1 MSRNKIQRIIPARTL
16 CVKRAAA
23 PAPGFPGFMTRYY
36 ADGTCALNAPTAQ
49 HAADGKKMLKVNGS
63 PLRTGDRQANCFRVP
78 VLSRET
84 PGECRNL
91 WGVRYRTGGNLC
103 KKRHSMQ
110 ICKYGDS
117 EAIRDANFPR
127 VELCAGRTCYTKL

>member
-1 MSRNKIQRIIPARTL
+1 MQMIL
-16 CVKRAAA
+16 
-23 PAPGFPGFMTRYY
+23 
-36 ADGTCALNAPTAQ
+36 ALNAPTAQ
-49 HAADGKKMLKVNGS
+49 HVTDRKKMLKARRGWTVHS
-63 PLRTGDRQANCFRVP
+63 AHDRQANCFRVP

-84 PGECRNL
+84 PGEYRDL
-91 WGVRYRTGGNLC
+91 WAVRYRTGGNLC

-127 VELCAGRTCYTKL
+127 VELCAGRTCYTQNYKLPWFVCIFNWFKTEFQTAYNN